1 MIPRMMAPFTDTGSA
16 RQNKA
21 EWNVK
26 VLSSLWGLRCQLNV
40 QIEQLG
46 KE

>member
-1 MIPRMMAPFTDTGSA
+1 MIPRMTVPFTETGSA
-16 RQNKA
+16 RENKA

-26 VLSSLWGLRCQLNV
+26 GLSSFRGLRRQLNV